1 MKLRKQVP
9 SAKPTHT
16 AKGTD
21 QFTVVR
27 FGSKKFHWGDLY
39 HLLLRISWPGFL
51 GIVIVAYLITNTCFA
66 LAYLAGGDGLTNA
79 KPGSFPDAFFFSV
92 QTMASIGYGAIY
104 PKTFYTNLLVT
115 IEALVGLIELA
126 MTTGLIFA
134 RFSIPT
140 ARIMFSRVVVIAP
153 FNGVPTLMFRAAN
166 QRHNQILE
174 AQLRV
179 SLVRDEVNLEGQWMR
194 RIYDLPLVRNQTP
207 IFGQTLTVMHPIDEH
222 SPLHNAT
229 QSALGESDVAIV
241 VILTGIDETV
251 SQTVHA
257 RHIYSAQD
265 ILCNMAFVDLFFNLP
280 DGRRA
285 IDYRHFHDVRPL

>member
-1 MKLRKQVP
+1 MKLGKRTS
-9 SAKPTHT
+9 SARLSKAT
-16 AKGTD
+16 KGND
-21 QFTVVR
+21 QFTFVR
-27 FGSKKFHWGDLY
+27 LGSQKFHWGDLY

-51 GIVIVAYLITNTCFA
+51 SIVVIAYLITNTCFA
-66 LAYLAGGDGLTNA
+66 IAYLAGGDDIANA
-79 KPGSFPDAFFFSV
+79 QPGSFLDAFFFSV
-92 QTMASIGYGAIY
+92 QTMASIGYGAMY
-104 PKTFYTNLLVT
+104 PKTLYSNFLVA

-140 ARIMFSRVVVIAP
+140 ARVMFSRVVVIAP
-153 FNGVPTLMFRAAN
+153 FDGVLTLMFRAAN

-174 AQLRV
+174 AQFRV
-179 SLVRDEVNLEGQWMR
+179 SLVRDEVTLEGKSMR

-207 IFGQTLTVMHPIDEH
+207 IFGQTLMVMHPIDEH
-222 SPLHNAT
+222 SPLYNAT
-229 QSALGESDVAIV
+229 QSTLLASDVAIV
-241 VILTGIDETV
+241 VILTGIDDTV
-251 SQTVHA
+251 SQTIHA

-285 IDYRHFHDVRPL
+285 IDYRRFHDVRPL

>member
-1 MKLRKQVP
+1 MKFGKRTS
-9 SAKPTHT
+9 SARLSKT
-16 AKGTD
+16 AKGNN
-21 QFTVVR
+21 QFTFVR
-27 FGSKKFHWGDLY
+27 LGSQKFHWGDLY

-51 GIVIVAYLITNTCFA
+51 SIVVIAYLITNTCFA
-66 LAYLAGGDGLTNA
+66 IAYLAGGDDIANA
-79 KPGSFPDAFFFSV
+79 QPGSFLDAFFFSV
-92 QTMASIGYGAIY
+92 QTMASIGYGAMY
-104 PKTFYTNLLVT
+104 PKTLYSNFLVA

-140 ARIMFSRVVVIAP
+140 ARVMFSRVVVIAP
-153 FNGVPTLMFRAAN
+153 FDGVLTLMFRAAN

-174 AQLRV
+174 AQFRV
-179 SLVRDEVNLEGQWMR
+179 SLVRDEVTLEGKSMR

-222 SPLHNAT
+222 SPLYNAT
-229 QSALGESDVAIV
+229 QSTLLASDVAIV
-241 VILTGIDETV
+241 VILTGIDDTV

-285 IDYRHFHDVRPL
+285 IDYSHFHDVRPL

>member
-1 MKLRKQVP
+1 MKLRKRAFLAR
-9 SAKPTHT
+9 SASPATGNDH
-16 AKGTD
+16 
-21 QFTVVR
+21 FTFVR

-51 GIVIVAYLITNTCFA
+51 GIVVVAYLITNTCFA
-66 LAYLAGGDGLTNA
+66 LAYLAGGDGLANA
-79 KPGSFPDAFFFSV
+79 KPGSFLDAFFFSV
-92 QTMASIGYGAIY
+92 QTMASIGYGAVY
-104 PKTFYTNLLVT
+104 PKTLYTNFLVT

-140 ARIMFSRVVVIAP
+140 ARVMFSRVVVIAP

-194 RIYDLPLVRNQTP
+194 RIYDLPLVRSQTP

-229 QSALGESDVAIV
+229 QQALLESGVAIV
-241 VILTGIDETV
+241 AILTGIDDTV

-285 IDYRHFHDVRPL
+285 IDYSHFHDVRPL

>member
-1 MKLRKQVP
+1 MKLGKRTS
-9 SAKPTHT
+9 SARLSKAT
-16 AKGTD
+16 KGND
-21 QFTVVR
+21 QFTFVR
-27 FGSKKFHWGDLY
+27 LGSQKFHWGDLY

-51 GIVIVAYLITNTCFA
+51 SIVVIAYLITNACFA
-66 LAYLAGGDGLTNA
+66 IAYLAGGDDIANA
-79 KPGSFPDAFFFSV
+79 KPGSFLDAFFFSV
-92 QTMASIGYGAIY
+92 QTMASIGYGAMY
-104 PKTFYTNLLVT
+104 PKTLYSNFLVA

-140 ARIMFSRVVVIAP
+140 ARVMFSRVVVIAP
-153 FNGVPTLMFRAAN
+153 FDGVLTLMFRAAN

-179 SLVRDEVNLEGQWMR
+179 SLVRDEVTLEGKSMR

-222 SPLHNAT
+222 SPLYNAT
-229 QSALGESDVAIV
+229 QSTLLASDVAIV
-241 VILTGIDETV
+241 VILTGIDDTV

-285 IDYRHFHDVRPL
+285 IDYSHFHDVRPL

>member
-1 MKLRKQVP
+1 MKLGKRTS
-9 SAKPTHT
+9 SARLSKAT
-16 AKGTD
+16 KGNA
-21 QFTVVR
+21 QFTFVR
-27 FGSKKFHWGDLY
+27 LGSQKFHWGDLY

-51 GIVIVAYLITNTCFA
+51 SIVVIAYLITNACFA
-66 LAYLAGGDGLTNA
+66 IAYLAGGDDIANA
-79 KPGSFPDAFFFSV
+79 QPGSFLDAFFFSV
-92 QTMASIGYGAIY
+92 QTMASIGYGAMY
-104 PKTFYTNLLVT
+104 PKTLYSNFLVA

-134 RFSIPT
+134 RFSVPT
-140 ARIMFSRVVVIAP
+140 ARVMFSRVVVIAP
-153 FNGVPTLMFRAAN
+153 FDGVLTLMFRAAN

-174 AQLRV
+174 AQFRV
-179 SLVRDEVNLEGQWMR
+179 SLVRDEVTLEGKSMR

-222 SPLHNAT
+222 SPLYNAT
-229 QSALGESDVAIV
+229 QSTLLASDVAIV
-241 VILTGIDETV
+241 VILTGIDDTV

-285 IDYRHFHDVRPL
+285 IDYRRFHDVRPL

>member
-1 MKLRKQVP
+1 MKLRKRAF
-9 SAKPTHT
+9 SARSANPANGNDH
-16 AKGTD
+16 
-21 QFTVVR
+21 FTFVR
-27 FGSKKFHWGDLY
+27 FGSRKFHWGDLY

-51 GIVIVAYLITNTCFA
+51 GIVVVAYLITNACFA
-66 LAYLAGGDGLTNA
+66 LAYLAGGDGIANA
-79 KPGSFPDAFFFSV
+79 KPGSFLDAFFFSV
-92 QTMASIGYGAIY
+92 QTMASIGYGAMY
-104 PKTFYTNLLVT
+104 PKTLYTNFLVT

-126 MTTGLIFA
+126 MTTGLMFA

-140 ARIMFSRVVVIAP
+140 ARVMFSRVVVIAP

-179 SLVRDEVNLEGQWMR
+179 SLVRNEVNLEGQSMR
-194 RIYDLPLVRNQTP
+194 RIYDLTLVRNQTP

-222 SPLHNAT
+222 SPLYNVT
-229 QSALGESDVAIV
+229 QQALVESDVAIV

-265 ILCNMAFVDLFFNLP
+265 ILCNMTFVDLFFKLP

-285 IDYRHFHDVRPL
+285 IDYSHFHDVRPL